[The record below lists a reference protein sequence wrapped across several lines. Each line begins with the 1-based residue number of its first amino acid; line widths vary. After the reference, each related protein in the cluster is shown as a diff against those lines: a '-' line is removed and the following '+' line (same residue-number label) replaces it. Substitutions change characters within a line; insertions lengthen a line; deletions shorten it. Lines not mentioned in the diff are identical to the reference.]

1 MRLNQG
7 DIIRV
12 NFNPTIGSE
21 QQGKRPAVVI
31 SNNFVIQNTGI
42 IFIAP
47 ITTKQGD
54 SALNV
59 ALGEKTK
66 TTGAVLCAHTR
77 ALDLSKR
84 PYDFIEK
91 LPPEKLKEVL
101 NVIISLVEPSE

>member
-1 MRLNQG
+1 MRLMQG

-21 QQGKRPAVVI
+21 QQGKRPAVII
-31 SNNFVIQNTGI
+31 SNNFVLQNTNI
-42 IFIAP
+42 VFVAP
-47 ITTKQGD
+47 VTSKQGD

-59 ALGEKTK
+59 ALDDKSKTK
-66 TTGAVLCAHTR
+66 GAILCAHTR

-91 LPPEKLKEVL
+91 LPKEKLKEVL
-101 NVIISLVEPSE
+101 DVIISLVEPSE